1 MIDPHVS
8 EAALRQHEL
17 ERVPFFPQDTH
28 QCGPASL
35 AIVLVHSGVPVTPGE
50 LIPRVYIPGRRGSLQ
65 VELLGASRRYGRV
78 PYIIEPTL
86 VSLLTEL
93 QDDKPVL
100 VLQNLG
106 LKSYPIWH
114 YAVVIGYSAA
124 SDSFILRSGSTERL
138 SMPATRFLKTWR
150 HARLWGMIL
159 LRPGEMP
166 STADPKAYLTA
177 IAAFEDVAGADAALP
192 AYRVASERW
201 PENLIA
207 RFGLANSL
215 YANGQL
221 AEAETVYRKLLS
233 DHPQHLPALNNLA
246 LVLADRGCV
255 SSALATVNEA
265 ILQNTA
271 EIALSET
278 LRQTRADI
286 LAAKRL
292 GVGNQVCVQLSES
305 SLSP

>member
-1 MIDPHVS
+1 M
-8 EAALRQHEL
+8 
-17 ERVPFFPQDTH
+17 
-28 QCGPASL
+28 
-35 AIVLVHSGVPVTPGE
+35 
-50 LIPRVYIPGRRGSLQ
+50 
-65 VELLGASRRYGRV
+65 
-78 PYIIEPTL
+78 
-86 VSLLTEL
+86 
-93 QDDKPVL
+93 
-100 VLQNLG
+100 
-106 LKSYPIWH
+106 
-114 YAVVIGYSAA
+114 
-124 SDSFILRSGSTERL
+124 
-138 SMPATRFLKTWR
+138 
-150 HARLWGMIL
+150 
-159 LRPGEMP
+159 
-166 STADPKAYLTA
+166 
-177 IAAFEDVAGADAALP
+177 
-192 AYRVASERW
+192 
-201 PENLIA
+201 
-207 RFGLANSL
+207 
-215 YANGQL
+215 